1 LEKQGEYK
9 MKKNLSIL
17 FVVVLGLGLL
27 LSACGGDDTGSS
39 VDSSNYGALAG
50 AWEND
55 NDNTVGIAFGDDGTY
70 GIYKSGELLADG
82 TYTFDGSTLTL
93 ASSDGSESSAQVEIN
108 GGAMTWTDP
117 DGSVSGWTKK

>member
-1 LEKQGEYK
+1 

-17 FVVVLGLGLL
+17 FVVILGLGLL
-27 LSACGGDDTGSS
+27 LSACGDDTGSS
-39 VDSSNYGALAG
+39 GGPSNSGALAG

-82 TYTFDGSTLTL
+82 TFTFDGGTLTL
-93 ASSDGSESSAQVEIN
+93 TSSDGSESSAQVEIN